1 VARRR
6 LLTKGEM
13 NIKIT
18 ELEEFNVAYKI
29 TKDCLKCGI
38 CIKGCPERAIVEV
51 KRDVEFDGLVLYTAR
66 IDPKKCTDC
75 GVCVSFEWWCP
86 AKAIVKA

>member
-1 VARRR
+1 
-6 LLTKGEM
+6 L
-13 NIKIT
+13 
-18 ELEEFNVAYKI
+18 NVAYKI
-29 TKDCLKCGI
+29 NKACLKCGI
-38 CIKGCPERAIVEV
+38 CIDGCPEGAIVV
-51 KRDVEFDGLVLYTAR
+51 DKRITESDGLVLYTTR

>member
-1 VARRR
+1 
-6 LLTKGEM
+6 M
-13 NIKIT
+13 
-18 ELEEFNVAYKI
+18 AYRIDTNK
-29 TKDCLKCGI
+29 CLKCGI
-38 CIKGCPERAIVEV
+38 CIDECPEGAIVV
-51 KRDVEFDGLVLYTAR
+51 DKKITDFDGLNLYTTR